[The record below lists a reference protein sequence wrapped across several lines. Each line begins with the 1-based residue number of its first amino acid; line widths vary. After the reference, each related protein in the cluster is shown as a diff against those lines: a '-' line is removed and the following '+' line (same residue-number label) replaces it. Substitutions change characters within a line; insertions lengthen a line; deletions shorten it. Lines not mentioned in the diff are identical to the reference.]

1 MNSPETDEIELT
13 SALEMYVKVAYELEE
28 EFGTATVSDMA
39 ERLGVKAPSVT
50 AALQKLDTLGMVKY
64 RRYQNV
70 KLTKLG
76 KTVAKK
82 LHNRNKTLMD
92 FLLMIGVDEEIATTD
107 ACEIEHVVNPQTIE
121 KLTEYLEK
129 LSEKEKAALV
139 KR

>member
-70 KLTKLG
+70 KLTKFE
-76 KTVAKK
+76 KTSQPK
-82 LHNRNKTLMD
+82 
-92 FLLMIGVDEEIATTD
+92 
-107 ACEIEHVVNPQTIE
+107 
-121 KLTEYLEK
+121 
-129 LSEKEKAALV
+129 
-139 KR
+139 